1 MSHRMDVDPIERVR
15 HQYGE
20 YIMPDARRTPEQLA
34 ELRERNRAQ
43 DERLQRIEDRQE
55 TMQADIQGQ
64 WREIRAISTTL
75 HGEHGDNGLRMSVRG
90 LESKLDRLPA
100 QIAAALAG
108 AVTIIGTIVG
118 IVVAL
123 VR

>member
-1 MSHRMDVDPIERVR
+1 MSHRRDIDPIERVR
-15 HQYGE
+15 HQWGE
-20 YIMPDARRTPEQLA
+20 YTMPETRRTPEQLA

-55 TMQADIQGQ
+55 TMQTDIQGQ

-75 HGEHGDNGLRMSVRG
+75 HGEYGDNGLRLSVRG
-90 LESKLDRLPA
+90 LESKIDRLPG

-108 AVTIIGTIVG
+108 AIAAAGTIVA

-123 VR
+123 I